1 MAVAIPWS
9 AVSLAAPLDT
19 AVVFDLLSCIRSS
32 CRAGGATRVD
42 AICNSGLVPGSMGF
56 LLTADDAVARLALG
70 VLVDIWAC
78 ARRYVGVLVDS
89 GVLRYVVFVRHIG

>member
-1 MAVAIPWS
+1 
-9 AVSLAAPLDT
+9 
-19 AVVFDLLSCIRSS
+19 
-32 CRAGGATRVD
+32 
-42 AICNSGLVPGSMGF
+42 MGF